1 MKKLKIERTAK
12 RAKIKKFDNLTI
24 LVLACIILK
33 KLNSPTKS
41 QVIDFR
47 ASLELFLELNNVIL
61 TLIGCITDVSI
72 RQMFGYMPLASSYPV
87 FAPLYC

>member
-41 QVIDFR
+41 QVIDFT

-61 TLIGCITDVSI
+61 TLIGSQKPRRANLQYINQSFCIEN
-72 RQMFGYMPLASSYPV
+72 
-87 FAPLYC
+87 